1 MNDDAS
7 YSLFE
12 GQALIASGPMPQVIE
27 AARRALA
34 DNASARLLA
43 FNSHSGRQVDLD
55 LRAPSPAPRK
65 AGRPK
70 LGVVP
75 REVTLLP
82 RHWDWLAEQ
91 PGGASVT
98 LRKLVEAAS
107 RDPAQQRKA
116 AIESAYRF
124 ISVMAGNLAGFEEA
138 SRTLFKDDCEGF
150 LANTA
155 EWPSDVRNHAL
166 RMLGWG

>member
-1 MNDDAS
+1 MSDNAD
-7 YSLFE
+7 YILFD
-12 GQALIASGPMPQVIE
+12 GPALIARGAMPLVID
-27 AARRALA
+27 AARQALA
-34 DNASARLLA
+34 DNAEARLLA
-43 FNSHSGRQVDLD
+43 FDSQSGRQVDLD
-55 LRAPSPAPRK
+55 LRAPPSAPRK

-75 REVTLLP
+75 KEVTLLP
-82 RHWDWLAEQ
+82 RHWDWLAGQ

-124 ISVMAGNLAGFEEA
+124 ISAMGGNLASFEEA
-138 SRTLFKDDCEGF
+138 SRTLFKDDREGF
-150 LANTA
+150 LANTQA
-155 EWPSDVRNHAL
+155 WPSDVRRHAL
-166 RMLGWG
+166 AMLGWT